1 MPAAQDISEEEVK
14 LRYITP
20 AITETAGWNR
30 DTQVRMEYQFTDGMV
45 WLPGVSRRRPII
57 C

>member
-20 AITETAGWNR
+20 AI
-30 DTQVRMEYQFTDGMV
+30 
-45 WLPGVSRRRPII
+45 GVIQNAVSIGEE
-57 C
+57 